1 MNGAPRA
8 IGRRQKAPLHPT
20 SEHKANA
27 LKKSTNLSFISCV
40 EPFLVLQI
48 NKPDPRANF

>member
-27 LKKSTNLSFISCV
+27 LKKPMNPFFIACV
-40 EPFLVLQI
+40 EPFLGLQ
-48 NKPDPRANF
+48 K